1 MHRRGMTVYM
11 GGVICTVLKSSHG
24 CRYRD
29 RGKEKSMV
37 HLGPCYRKNLCV
49 DCDSE
54 ICGHAGVPEADCPLW
69 VCRRPELEC
78 KDCDIL
84 KEYVEAY
91 RKGGPDEH

>member
-1 MHRRGMTVYM
+1 MHRHGMTIYTV
-11 GGVICTVLKSSHG
+11 GATCTVLKWSHG
-24 CRYRD
+24 CRYRN
-29 RGKEKSMV
+29 RGKEKNMV

-69 VCRRPELEC
+69 VCKHPELEC

>member
-1 MHRRGMTVYM
+1 MNHDYAHCADLRYGTREQNRLH
-11 GGVICTVLKSSHG
+11 GV
-24 CRYRD
+24 RFPN

-54 ICGHAGVPEADCPLW
+54 ICGHAGVPEADCPLL
-69 VCRRPELEC
+69 VCKRPELEC

-84 KEYVEAY
+84 KEYVDAY

>member
-1 MHRRGMTVYM
+1 
-11 GGVICTVLKSSHG
+11 
-24 CRYRD
+24 
-29 RGKEKSMV
+29 MV

-54 ICGHAGVPEADCPLW
+54 ICGHAGIPGADCPLW
-69 VCRRPELEC
+69 VCKHPELEC

-91 RKGGPDEH
+91 RKGGPDEHQKPE